1 MNEGNGSTV
10 KRPKGLCY
18 LTVMR
23 IKGSCETEI
32 GCGLFVKNR
41 VD

>member
-1 MNEGNGSTV
+1 MRQNNSTV

-23 IKGSCETEI
+23 IGGNCETEI
-32 GCGLFVKNR
+32 GRGLLVKNL